1 MSKTVTA
8 EDGRGPVMAGTN
20 TTVSLQVFFGNS
32 CVGQLLDFEG
42 NPNSCG
48 WVTGTENEIGL
59 AKVIGGPFLAGLLSI
74 NDSSLDPP
82 TFTLPKFSDGGVI
95 FSNSGTAVG
104 VDVGVVVAVEVAVTV
119 AVAVSVGV
127 GVALDVAVAVA
138 AAVLVAVAVAFTVA
152 VAVGVADPVAVAVA
166 VAVLVAVAVGVTVL
180 VAVGVAVAVTVA
192 VALGV
197 ADPVDVALAVG
208 VADPVAVAVAVA
220 VLVAVAVG
228 DTLLVAVAVGVAV
241 LVAVAVGV
249 ADAVAVAVAVAV
261 RVAVAVAV
269 AVGVGVAPIGTFKDT
284 VSSAKSAQ
292 SPVQLVAGEAGIM
305 LKTVLVMLGPVL
317 SRTPMKVASP
327 LRSLV
332 IVNVPREVPPLNAWI
347 CAVN

>member
-138 AAVLVAVAVAFTVA
+138 AAVLVAVAVAVT
-152 VAVGVADPVAVAVA
+152 VAVA

-228 DTLLVAVAVGVAV
+228 VTLLVAVAVGVAV